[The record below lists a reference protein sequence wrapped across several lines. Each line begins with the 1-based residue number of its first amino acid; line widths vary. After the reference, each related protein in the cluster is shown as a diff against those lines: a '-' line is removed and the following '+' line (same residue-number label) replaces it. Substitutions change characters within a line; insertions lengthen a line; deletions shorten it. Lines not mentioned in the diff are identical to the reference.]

1 VTSCPQNEVLAGG
14 GLVNSPSAVDVA
26 ALAIGWPL
34 TTDGLLPGTPPT
46 WHVGLKNSAQA
57 VFSTFSDAIVSQ
69 AVCLQ
74 VLPPLHV
81 RFNFSNYHHLL
92 RIPADVVVATDG
104 SGPLKATLVTTSVSQ
119 VQSGA
124 IDAVQTTNPFTGGVT
139 CSVPAGCGDP
149 SPASD
154 AATSALTA
162 QLARAVPAGQVPFGS
177 PSVSI
182 NRGSLTCSPA
192 AGTQRTS
199 PFTYTQAIDGSAS
212 QGTYNPGDV
221 FTYQMQQLQAAARQ
235 LGSPYVLG
243 NTLLCPPGPTV
254 QSATANRATI
264 KCAAF
269 GVAEWPW
276 SDQALRALAAQLAGK
291 TPGQALA
298 ILNATPGIEPGS
310 ATIALPS
317 GVTITNLPTNPADI
331 TLFVATK
338 QDTAPVLRTP

>member
-14 GLVNSPSAVDVA
+14 GLVNSPSAVDAA

-57 VFSTFSDAIVSQ
+57 VFSTFSNAIVSQ
-69 AVCLQ
+69 AICLQ
-74 VLPPLHV
+74 VIPPLHV

-92 RIPADVVVATDG
+92 RIPADVIVATDG
-104 SGPLKATLVTTSVSQ
+104 SGQLKATLVTTSVTQ
-119 VQSGA
+119 VQSGP
-124 IDAVQTTNPFTGGVT
+124 IDASQSINPFTGGVT
-139 CSVPAGCGDP
+139 YSVPA
-149 SPASD
+149 
-154 AATSALTA
+154 ALTA
-162 QLARAVPAGQVPFGS
+162 QLERAVPTGRVAFGS

-182 NRGSLTCSPA
+182 NRDSLTCSPA
-192 AGTQRTS
+192 AGTQRS
-199 PFTYTQAIDGSAS
+199 APFTYTQAIDGSAS
-212 QGTYNPGDV
+212 QGTYYPGDV

-243 NTLLCPPGPTV
+243 NTLVCPPGPSV
-254 QSATANRATI
+254 QSATATRATI
-264 KCAAF
+264 ECAAY

-276 SDQALRALAAQLAGK
+276 SDQALRALAAQLADK
-291 TPGQALA
+291 TPSQALA

-317 GVTITNLPTNPADI
+317 GVTITNLSTNPADI
-331 TLFVATK
+331 TLLVATK